1 MTIVIED
8 ILASDMAPGDQPRL
22 RGRRSLEN
30 IMAAPSVEVKRP
42 TIVRVKRPIIL
53 GIVGDS
59 AAGKTTLSRGIA
71 QILGVENV
79 AVLCTDDYHR
89 YNRIQRKE
97 LGITPLNPEC
107 NYLDIMAQHLRLL
120 RAGQAILKP
129 HYDHKLG
136 DFGPPQYIVP
146 HHYIIVEGLLGMY
159 WQEMRNAYSVRVFLN
174 PPEELRWRWKIPRDT
189 AKRGYTEEEVLR
201 ELALREHDS
210 AAYIRPQRDYA
221 DIEISFFPGV
231 SSHPKQ
237 DGDAH
242 LNVRLT
248 LHGTLHHPDLSE
260 VIAEDQSGCVR
271 STLGRESGRAV
282 EYLEID
288 GSIPDEPARALE
300 RCILDHLDACGA
312 ASLADLGQYYDSQT
326 RDSRHSHPLA
336 LTQLLLVYH
345 LLRAKQRDQIEV

>member
-1 MTIVIED
+1 MAVTFG
-8 ILASDMAPGDQPRL
+8 AS
-22 RGRRSLEN
+22 
-30 IMAAPSVEVKRP
+30 
-42 TIVRVKRPIIL
+42 TRPIIL

-59 AAGKTTLSRGIA
+59 AAGKTTLSRGILR
-71 QILGVENV
+71 ILGPERVS
-79 AVLCTDDYHR
+79 VLCTDDYHR
-89 YNRIQRKE
+89 YNRQQRKE
-97 LGITPLNPEC
+97 LDITPLNPAC

-120 RAGQAILKP
+120 RAGEPILKP

-146 HHYIIVEGLLGMY
+146 NHFLIVEGLLGMY
-159 WQEMRNAYSVRVFLN
+159 WQEMRNAYGVCVYLN
-174 PPEELRWRWKIPRDT
+174 PPEELRRRWKVRRDSSQ
-189 AKRGYTEEEVLR
+189 RGYSEREVQH
-201 ELALREHDS
+201 ELAIREPDS
-210 AAYIRPQRDYA
+210 AAYIRPQRKYA

-231 SSHPKQ
+231 SSRPEQ
-237 DGDAH
+237 NGDAH

-260 VIAEDQSGCVR
+260 VIAEDESGCVR

-312 ASLADLGQYYDSQT
+312 ASPADLGQYSDSQV
-326 RDSRHSHPLA
+326 RHSHPLA
-336 LTQLLLVYH
+336 LTQLFLVYH
-345 LLRAKQRDQIEV
+345 LLRARQRDEIEV

>member
-1 MTIVIED
+1 MIATSTGIE
-8 ILASDMAPGDQPRL
+8 
-22 RGRRSLEN
+22 RSFT
-30 IMAAPSVEVKRP
+30 VGTR
-42 TIVRVKRPIIL
+42 RPIIL

-89 YNRIQRKE
+89 YNRLQRKK
-97 LGITPLNPEC
+97 LGITPLDPEC

-120 RAGQAILKP
+120 RAGEPILKP
-129 HYDHKLG
+129 HYDHTLG

-146 HHYIIVEGLLGMY
+146 HPFLIVEGLLGMY
-159 WQEMRNAYSVRVFLN
+159 WQEMRDAYSVRVYLD
-174 PPEELRWRWKIPRDT
+174 PPEELRRRWKILRDT
-189 AKRGYTEEEVLR
+189 AKRGYSEEEVLR
-201 ELALREHDS
+201 ELAIREHDS
-210 AAYIRPQRDYA
+210 AKYIRPQLDNA
-221 DIEISFFPGV
+221 DIAVSFYPGQAAGAA
-231 SSHPKQ
+231 Q

-242 LNVRLT
+242 LDVRLT

-260 VIAEDQSGCVR
+260 VIAEDRSGCMR
-271 STLGRESGRAV
+271 STLGRKGGRAV

-288 GSIPDEPARALE
+288 GSIPEEPASALE

-312 ASLADLGQYYDSQT
+312 ASLADLGQYSDSRT

-345 LLRAKQRDQIEV
+345 LLRAKQREQVKV

>member
-1 MTIVIED
+1 M
-8 ILASDMAPGDQPRL
+8 ASL
-22 RGRRSLEN
+22 
-30 IMAAPSVEVKRP
+30 SVGIKRP
-42 TIVRVKRPIIL
+42 PIVGVRRPIIL

-59 AAGKTTLSRGIA
+59 AAGKTTLSQGIA
-71 QILGVENV
+71 QILGDENV

-89 YNRIQRKE
+89 YNRKQRKE
-97 LGITPLNPEC
+97 LNITPLNPEC

-120 RAGQAILKP
+120 RAGEAILKP

-146 HHYIIVEGLLGMY
+146 HPFLIVEGLLGMF
-159 WQEMRNAYSVRVFLN
+159 WQEMRNAYSVRVYLD
-174 PPEELRWRWKIPRDT
+174 PPEELRWRWKIRRDT

-201 ELALREHDS
+201 ELAIREHDS
-210 AAYIRPQRDYA
+210 AKYIRPQRDNA
-221 DIEISFFPGV
+221 DVVVSFFPGAW
-231 SSHPKQ
+231 SNADQ

-242 LNVRLT
+242 LDVRLT

-271 STLGRESGRAV
+271 STLGRVGGRAV

-312 ASLADLGQYYDSQT
+312 APLADLGQFSDSQT

-345 LLRAKQRDQIEV
+345 LLRARQLDQIEV